1 VPPEYFNHACG
12 SIVEI
17 KDPETL
23 RGYAEV
29 AGKPTM
35 FCVRLMIV
43 DDHNFFRRSLML
55 PLENEPSIDIVG
67 TATSGDEAVTLA
79 RSLRPDVI
87 LMDLNMRSL
96 SGLAATERIMQRDHA
111 PAILVLTGVDDVQSV
126 RDALAAGAC
135 GYLRK
140 DMITD
145 ELLVSA
151 IFTAASGGIFFDDK
165 TFSLLKTPLLSPPP
179 LAAGPARQIAQLSP
193 TERDLLRYVALGY
206 ENDDIARALDVSSKT
221 IANRLSQLYLRLE
234 VSNRVRAATLALRSG
249 LVSLNETEN

>member
-1 VPPEYFNHACG
+1 
-12 SIVEI
+12 
-17 KDPETL
+17 
-23 RGYAEV
+23 
-29 AGKPTM
+29 M